1 MFLTY
6 NGMILNGPKASSN
19 TEVNF
24 AILQKYDEEE
34 KEFQVAL
41 EQKLIAEKGEKYF
54 KSLNHLTPNIRRD
67 IDNKNLL
74 TIDSSVTYYPIVYCD
89 QDTELMINFG
99 ASPFRNHQPQFQEGL
114 LQFYNPND
122 HKFGEDPQEI
132 VEAPVN
138 DGSGNEQ

>member
-1 MFLTY
+1 MTY

-24 AILQKYDEEE
+24 AILQKYIEEE
-34 KEFQVAL
+34 KEDEFSVGL
-41 EQKLIAEKGEKYF
+41 EHKLIAEKGEKYF
-54 KSLNHLTPNIRRD
+54 KSLNHLKPNIRRD

-74 TIDSSVTYYPIVYCD
+74 TIDSSATYLPIVYCD

-114 LQFYNPND
+114 LQYFNED
-122 HKFGEDPQEI
+122 IHQFGERQAEE
-132 VEAPVN
+132 VEQPAQ
-138 DGSGNEQ
+138 DGSQSQI